1 VPRFMAREPGGVARL
16 VNTCGSDEEGR
27 LLGFRT
33 EISETL
39 RLDLPFFAPRL
50 LALRI
55 RGGQSDRNQ
64 RPDGIGTRWET
75 GLPAPPLI
83 NFLSPLWRKPN
94 TDGWSLPTPRATALF
109 SYYVIRVCHKP
120 YYEKICS
127 GEMFRH
133 GATHTESEM
142 AHLDRGPTR
151 PLCTACGQR

>member
-1 VPRFMAREPGGVARL
+1 MKK
-16 VNTCGSDEEGR
+16 GSEGHFDQIR
-27 LLGFRT
+27 LLGFRAR
-33 EISETL
+33 ISDTL

-94 TDGWSLPTPRATALF
+94 TDDWSLTTPRATALF
-109 SYYVIRVCHKP
+109 SYYV
-120 YYEKICS
+120 S
-127 GEMFRH
+127 
-133 GATHTESEM
+133 
-142 AHLDRGPTR
+142 
-151 PLCTACGQR
+151 